1 MSRWTN
7 KRIRDYAE
15 MAECYEKRSCH
26 EDLSEITI
34 ESSLSL
40 QQISKEEINTSV
52 EVNEL
57 VNFVYHKSFSVY
69 LKEQIYIYFRFI
81 D

>member
-1 MSRWTN
+1 
-7 KRIRDYAE
+7 

-57 VNFVYHKSFSVY
+57 VNFVYKKCVQCVSKRTN
-69 LKEQIYIYFRFI
+69 LYILGS
-81 D
+81 